1 MNSTNKKIHVII
13 NPAAGQNDTILNKLN
28 TVFHAAGVS
37 WDVSITH
44 ASGNTTRYAREA
56 ISKGVDIICA
66 YGGDGTVMEVAH
78 AVQGGSV
85 PMAILPGGTA
95 NLISVELGIPKDL
108 TKAAEIAISN
118 ESVVRM
124 VDLGKVG
131 DDYFMLRVGVGFEGE
146 KVKGADRELKDRFG
160 ILAYSIAGLK
170 ALKET
175 KVAKYILT
183 VDGEEI
189 EVEAFNC
196 MVDNCGNFGVS
207 GFTLARDISVSDGLL
222 DVIVI
227 RDKRFRSSLSTVESI
242 AGKPPDPESFHHWQ
256 ARQITIEAD
265 PPQLVHLDG
274 EIWGETPVTANVLP
288 GVLPILTPRL

>member
-1 MNSTNKKIHVII
+1 MPKKVQVII
-13 NPAAGQNDTILNKLN
+13 NPAAGQPDTILNKLN
-28 TVFHAAGVS
+28 AVFHEAGIH

-44 ASGNTTRYAREA
+44 ESGDATRLAKEA
-56 ISKGVDIICA
+56 IEAGADVVCA

-95 NLISVELGIPKDL
+95 NLISVELGIPRDL
-108 TKAAEIAISN
+108 TKAAEFTASD

-131 DDYFMLRVGVGFEGE
+131 DDYFMLRIGVGFEGE

-183 VDGEEI
+183 LDGEEI
-189 EVEAFNC
+189 AVDAFNC

-207 GFTLARDISVSDGLL
+207 GFTLSRDISVSDGLL
-222 DVIVI
+222 DMIVI
-227 RDKRFRSSLSTVESI
+227 RDKGFRSSLSTVESI
-242 AGKPPDPESFHHWQ
+242 AGKPPDPEFFHHWQ
-256 ARQITIEAD
+256 ASQITIEAD

-288 GVLPILTPRL
+288 GVLPILTPGG

>member
-1 MNSTNKKIHVII
+1 MDSTNKKIHVII
-13 NPAAGQNDTILNKLN
+13 NPSAGQNDTILNKLN

-37 WDVSITH
+37 WDVSVTH
-44 ASGNTTRYAREA
+44 ESDDATHFARA
-56 ISKGVDIICA
+56 AMRAGVDVVCA

-78 AVQGGSV
+78 AIQGGDV

-118 ESVVRM
+118 KSVVRL

-131 DDYFMLRVGVGFEGE
+131 DYFFMLRVGIGFEGE

-183 VDGEEI
+183 LDGEEI
-189 EVEAFNC
+189 AVDAFNC

-207 GFTLARDISVSDGLL
+207 GFTLSRDISVSDGLL
-222 DVIVI
+222 DMIVI
-227 RDKRFRSSLSTVESI
+227 RDKGFRSSLSTVESI

-256 ARQITIEAD
+256 ASQITIEAD

-288 GVLPILTPRL
+288 GVLPILTPGG

>member
-1 MNSTNKKIHVII
+1 M
-13 NPAAGQNDTILNKLN
+13 LNKLSKLAIV
-28 TVFHAAGVS
+28 TSLLITQQVFAADAVKINKASAKQLKAYDAYFDENHKRHIREVSDLVAIPTLAMVKEHA
-37 WDVSITH
+37 
-44 ASGNTTRYAREA
+44 
-56 ISKGVDIICA
+56 
-66 YGGDGTVMEVAH
+66 
-78 AVQGGSV
+78 
-85 PMAILPGGTA
+85 
-95 NLISVELGIPKDL
+95 KDL
-108 TKAAEIAISN
+108 TKAAGIAISD

-131 DDYFMLRVGVGFEGE
+131 DDFFMLRVGVGFEGE

-175 KVAKYILT
+175 KVANYGLT
-183 VDGEEI
+183 LDGEEI

-274 EIWGETPVTANVLP
+274 EMWGETPVTANVLP
-288 GVLPILTPRL
+288 GVLPILTPGG